1 MEYGILSIV
10 PTIVAVGLAL
20 TTKNVY
26 VSLLL
31 GLVIGNVIIF
41 DGNILSGVDGII
53 KSVETVFADGSNLTT
68 MLAISL
74 MGGMILL
81 IQKAGGVNG
90 FIDFLTVRTS
100 LILSLIHILNLRL
113 SQTGFSFFS
122 PFLMP
127 CSVPLPYRLSKDGS

>member
-31 GLVIGNVIIF
+31 GLFIGNVIIF

-100 LILSLIHILNLRL
+100 LIK
-113 SQTGFSFFS
+113 
-122 PFLMP
+122 
-127 CSVPLPYRLSKDGS
+127 SKKSAPV

>member
-31 GLVIGNVIIF
+31 GLFIGNVIIF

-53 KSVETVFADGSNLTT
+53 CRNGLCRWKQSDDDAGDFSDGRHDSADSE
-68 MLAISL
+68 SRRR
-74 MGGMILL
+74 
-81 IQKAGGVNG
+81 QR
-90 FIDFLTVRTS
+90 F
-100 LILSLIHILNLRL
+100 
-113 SQTGFSFFS
+113 
-122 PFLMP
+122 
-127 CSVPLPYRLSKDGS
+127 YRLSDSKDISDQIKEIR